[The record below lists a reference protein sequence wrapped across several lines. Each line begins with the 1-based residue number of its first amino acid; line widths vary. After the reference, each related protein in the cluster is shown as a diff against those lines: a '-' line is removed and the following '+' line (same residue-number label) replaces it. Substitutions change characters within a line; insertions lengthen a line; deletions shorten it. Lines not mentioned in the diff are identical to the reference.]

1 MNTNA
6 NTTLSFR
13 TRMLA
18 MAIALGLMLPGCT
31 SEPEAPVEPPLAG
44 ATIGGEFDLVN
55 TQGQPVHWADFDGKY
70 RIVYF
75 GYAYCP
81 DVCPTDVQRTIQGL
95 EQFAAAEPELAAK
108 VQPIFISVDPERDT
122 PEVIDEFTSAFSDDL
137 IGLTGTPDQLAA
149 AAKTFAVYYKKLE
162 ETAPGTYLM
171 DHART
176 VILFGPK
183 GEPIALLPA
192 DQGADPVAQEL
203 AKWVR

>member
-6 NTTLSFR
+6 NTPLRFRALALTFAMCLALS
-13 TRMLA
+13 
-18 MAIALGLMLPGCT
+18 GCNAQ
-31 SEPEAPVEPPLAG
+31 PAQPVEPPLAG
-44 ATIGGEFDLVN
+44 ATIGGEFELMD
-55 TQGQPVHWADFDGKY
+55 TQRQTVHWADFDGKY

-95 EQFAAAEPELAAK
+95 EQFAADEPQLAAK

-122 PEVIDEFTSAFSDDL
+122 PEVIAEFTGAFSDDL
-137 IGLTGTPDQLAA
+137 IGLTGTPEQIAA
-149 AAKTFAVYYKKLE
+149 AAKTFAVYYKKLD
-162 ETAPGTYLM
+162 ETAPGAYLM

-192 DQGADPVAQEL
+192 DQGAEPVTAEL

>member
-6 NTTLSFR
+6 NTPFR
-13 TRMLA
+13 FRARLLA
-18 MAIALGLMLPGCT
+18 MALAGGLVVAGCDTQPGV
-31 SEPEAPVEPPLAG
+31 PAEPPLAG
-44 ATIGGEFDLVN
+44 ATIGGEFELVN
-55 TQGQPVHWADFDGKY
+55 TQGKTVRWADFEGKY

-95 EQFAAAEPELAAK
+95 QQFGATEPELAAK

-137 IGLTGTPDQLAA
+137 IGLTGTPEQIAA
-149 AAKTFAVYYKKLE
+149 AAATFAVYYKKLE

-192 DQGADPVAQEL
+192 DQGADPVTAEL